1 MILAALERLGQLLD
15 AADIDAAPL
24 IDAGIIDRSLR

>member
-1 MILAALERLGQLLD
+1 MILAGLERLGHLLD

-24 IDAGIIDRSLR
+24 IDAGVIDRDIE